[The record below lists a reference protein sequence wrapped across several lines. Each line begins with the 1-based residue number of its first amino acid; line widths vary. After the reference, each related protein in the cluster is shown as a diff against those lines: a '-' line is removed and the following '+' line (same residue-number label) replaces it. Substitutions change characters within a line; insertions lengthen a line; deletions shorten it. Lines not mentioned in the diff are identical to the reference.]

1 MALKR
6 RATVK
11 AEFSMSSMTDIVFT
25 LLIFFLVTSTFV
37 NPNAL
42 NLNLPKSSN
51 RETAPKVVDVA
62 VKPEEAEDT
71 YTYYINRTPVPE
83 AELESRLRDTLALST
98 EKTFTISMDEDT
110 PVKELV
116 KLMNIAKR
124 NDFKA
129 IMATRPEE

>member
-1 MALKR
+1 
-6 RATVK
+6 
-11 AEFSMSSMTDIVFT
+11 MTDIVFT

-62 VKPEEAEDT
+62 IRPEEAEDT
-71 YTYYINRTPVPE
+71 YTYFINKEIVPE
-83 AELESRLRDTLALST
+83 NEIEERLIGLLADSE
-98 EKTFTISMDEDT
+98 EKSFTISMDEDI

-116 KLMNIAKR
+116 KIMNIAKR